1 MYNYSAP
8 LLKSTLSKLA
18 YSLSFKM
25 LLYFC
30 LIVFVTLL
38 ATAGEILTLSTVQP
52 IIQNLTND
60 GNTDGSIIVK
70 LFPSLSLSKVGLLVF
85 ALFSIALATIC
96 RLLLI
101 WMNMNFTNKV
111 SQQLSDLM
119 MRSILSNNIQFF
131 KDHSSDQILSA
142 ISLKISNASSSV
154 LAVTN
159 LITSSII
166 ILGIAVTVIT
176 INTSV

>member
-1 MYNYSAP
+1 MNNYSAP

-70 LFPSLSLSKVGLLVF
+70 LFPSLFLSKVGLLVF

-101 WMNMNFTNKV
+101 WMNIDFTNKV

-119 MRSILSNNIQFF
+119 MRSI
-131 KDHSSDQILSA
+131 
-142 ISLKISNASSSV
+142 
-154 LAVTN
+154 
-159 LITSSII
+159 
-166 ILGIAVTVIT
+166 
-176 INTSV
+176 